1 MAKEIGGYMELEHF
15 RGEEKYGDLYKFNL
29 GRTAFVWLL
38 RNIEHDRVFIP
49 EYICD
54 SVPVSAEK
62 AGFNVVRY
70 RLDEE
75 LRPVWGK
82 DGAPSDAD
90 ILYLVSY
97 YGQLTEEQ
105 IRAYHHDFPQL
116 IVDYAQAFYD
126 APVHE
131 PGIHTIYTAR
141 KYFGLSDGA
150 YVATDAPGAA
160 GSYAALE
167 TDSSGSRMKHLSGRL
182 ESNARDYYSDML
194 AVSSTF
200 SDAVPMKMSPLTENF
215 LGAIDYDFVQAKRR
229 ENYITLSELL
239 PGSNPFTGVM
249 PSCPFAY
256 PYHHENGVALRRYL
270 ASKNIFV
277 PTNWS
282 YLLKTMPEDSLE
294 YRWSADILPLPVDQ
308 RYGREE
314 MEIIAE
320 AVRSFADL

>member
-62 AGFNVVRY
+62 AGYNVVRY

-75 LRPVWGK
+75 LRPVWGEE
-82 DGAPSDAD
+82 GAPSDAD

-105 IRAYHHDFPQL
+105 IRSYHKTCPQL

-126 APVHE
+126 APVRE

-150 YVATDAPGAA
+150 YVATDAKGAA
-160 GSYAALE
+160 EDYAQLE
-167 TDSSGSRMKHLSGRL
+167 TDCSGSRMKHLSGRL

-200 SDAVPMKMSPLTENF
+200 SEAVPMKMSPLTENF
-215 LGAIDYDFVQAKRR
+215 LGAIDYDLVQAKRR
-229 ENYITLSELL
+229 ENYLTLSELL
-239 PGSNPFTGVM
+239 PDSNPFTKTM

-256 PYHHENGVALRRYL
+256 PYHHADGVALRKYL
-270 ASKNIFV
+270 ASQNIFV

-294 YRWSADILPLPVDQ
+294 YSWSADILPLPVDQ

-320 AVRSFADL
+320 AVRSFEK